1 MKERSSIEPPAAL
14 AEIPML
20 AEYEDELAE
29 PAAQPVVGMTAHE
42 RPFGIYSSNEL
53 RSSRAQWPTDDL
65 DWAQVVD
72 TTPTCLRDDH
82 RRDREARRAERWSA
96 R

>member
-53 RSSRAQWPTDDL
+53 RSSRAQGPPMILTG
-65 DWAQVVD
+65 
-72 TTPTCLRDDH
+72 LR
-82 RRDREARRAERWSA
+82 
-96 R
+96 